1 MIETQ
6 FEQKILEKIKVK
18 RTFPFAFHELTN
30 TFEDKFSKFNPTVNC
45 FDIADYFAEGSG
57 QVSARQKLIADNKIK
72 VNWLREYE
80 TKKGNIKIDFSGL
93 YVFINDKTPFYVG
106 ISKGVIGRIFQHTKG
121 HNHNTS
127 TLAYNIGLLRYELLT
142 GKKYLGE
149 RKELNFKTEV
159 EPVKQFLLKQ
169 KIAFLHIDNPEE
181 LALFEIFC
189 SMKLKTILNKFET
202 H

>member
-1 MIETQ
+1 MTAKQ
-6 FEQKILEKIKVK
+6 LEQKILERIKLQ
-18 RTFPFAFHELTN
+18 RTFPFTFHELTDA
-30 TFEDKFSKFNPTVNC
+30 FEDKLSKFNPTVNC
-45 FDIADYFAEGSG
+45 FDIADYFSKGSG
-57 QVSARQKLIADNKIK
+57 QVSARKQLLAENKISAD
-72 VNWLREYE
+72 WLREYK
-80 TKKGNIKIDFSGL
+80 TKKGNTKFDFSGL

-127 TLAYNIGLLRYELLT
+127 TLAYNIGLIRYELLK

-149 RKELNFKTEV
+149 RNKLNFKAEV
-159 EPVKQFLLKQ
+159 EPVKRFLLKQ
-169 KIAFLHIDNPEE
+169 KIAFLHIDNYEE

-189 SMKLKTILNKFET
+189 SMKLKTLLNKYET

>member
-1 MIETQ
+1 MTDDQ
-6 FEQKILEKIKVK
+6 LEQKILKKIKEK
-18 RTFPFAFHELTN
+18 RTFPFTFCELTD

-45 FDIADYFAEGSG
+45 FDIAEYFSEGTG
-57 QVSARQKLIADNKIK
+57 QVSAREKLLANNKIEAD
-72 VNWLREYE
+72 WLREYQ
-80 TKKGNIKIDFSGL
+80 TKKGKVKTDFSGL

-106 ISKGVIGRIFQHTKG
+106 ISKGVIGRIFQHVKG
-121 HNHNTS
+121 HSHNTS
-127 TLAYNIGLLRYELLT
+127 TLAYNIGLIRHELLI
-142 GKKYLGE
+142 GEKYLGE
-149 RKELNFKTEV
+149 RKEFDFKTKV
-159 EPVKQFLLKQ
+159 EPVKLFLLKQ

>member
-1 MIETQ
+1 MTD
-6 FEQKILEKIKVK
+6 EQLEKKILEKIKEK
-18 RTFPFAFHELTN
+18 RTFPFTFQELTEA
-30 TFEDKFSKFNPTVNC
+30 FEDKFSKFNPILNC
-45 FDIADYFAEGSG
+45 FDIADYFSEGSG
-57 QVSARQKLIADNKIK
+57 LVSARRKLLADNKIEPH
-72 VNWLREYE
+72 WLREYK
-80 TKKGNIKIDFSGL
+80 TKKGNKKIDFSGL
-93 YVFINDKTPFYVG
+93 YIFINEKIPFYVG

-127 TLAYNIGLLRYELLT
+127 TLAYNIGLIRYELLT
-142 GKKYLGE
+142 GEKHLGE

-159 EPVKQFLLKQ
+159 EPVKKFLLKQ
-169 KIAFLHIDNPEE
+169 KIAFLHIDNYEE

>member
-1 MIETQ
+1 MNDKQIEQ
-6 FEQKILEKIKVK
+6 NIIERIKVK
-18 RTFPFAFHELTN
+18 RTFPFTFQELTDA
-30 TFEDKFSKFNPTVNC
+30 FEDKFSKFNPTVNC
-45 FDIADYFAEGSG
+45 FDIADYFSAGSG
-57 QVSARQKLIADNKIK
+57 QVSARRQLLADNKIEAD
-72 VNWLREYE
+72 WLREYE
-80 TKKGNIKIDFSGL
+80 TKKGNTKIDFSGL

-127 TLAYNIGLLRYELLT
+127 TLAYNIGLIRYELLT
-142 GKKYLGE
+142 GEKHLGE

-169 KIAFLHIDNPEE
+169 KIAFIHIDNYEE

>member
-1 MIETQ
+1 MKGKEV
-6 FEQKILEKIKVK
+6 EQKINERIKVK
-18 RTFPFAFHELTN
+18 RTFPFTFQELTD

-45 FDIADYFAEGSG
+45 FDIADYFSVGNG
-57 QVSARQKLIADNKIK
+57 QVSARRQLLADNKIEAD
-72 VNWLREYE
+72 WLREYE
-80 TKKGNIKIDFSGL
+80 TKKGNTKIDFSGL

-121 HNHNTS
+121 HDHNTS
-127 TLAYNIGLLRYELLT
+127 TLAYNIGLIRYELLT
-142 GKKYLGE
+142 GEKFLGE

-169 KIAFLHIDNPEE
+169 KIAFIQIDNYEE